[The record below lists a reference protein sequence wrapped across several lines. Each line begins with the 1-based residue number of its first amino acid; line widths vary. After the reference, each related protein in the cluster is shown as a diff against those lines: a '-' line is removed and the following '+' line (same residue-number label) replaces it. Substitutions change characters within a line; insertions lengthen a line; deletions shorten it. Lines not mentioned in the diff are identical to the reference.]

1 MFRGL
6 AALFS
11 SGILLNPVA
20 LLALVLGLI
29 EGGKF
34 DSEQLVEFFTSWP
47 IYALA
52 VFAAVLYNFTLA
64 RRYRDESETTL
75 DCAKMIV
82 NSLGTAVSFMVI
94 NILAVLFINFIVW

>member
-20 LLALVLGLI
+20 LLALILGVI
-29 EGGKF
+29 EGVKF
-34 DSEQLVEFFTSWP
+34 DSDQLFEFFTNWP
-47 IYALA
+47 VYALA

-64 RRYRDESETTL
+64 RQYRDESETSL
-75 DCAKMIV
+75 DYAKMIA
-82 NSLGTAVSFMVI
+82 NSMRTAVSFMVI
-94 NILAVLFINFIVW
+94 NILSVLFINFLIW